1 MGECLRAE
9 ARGLNLGRTS
19 WHYDEVRRA
28 AAARPPQARRCAR
41 VSEKVAGR
49 AMPDFSKTS
58 PTPRMPAVP
67 SRESSL
73 EPRPVGTVPECV
85 PPWRHAFGED
95 GPADGNVSRAG
106 DGCGGVC
113 VCVRSDDGTTT
124 ALHHRP
130 GKEGPSRVPPGTG
143 GLPVKTAGM
152 ALPATFSLTRAHR
165 RAWGGRAA
173 AARLT
178 SS

>member
-1 MGECLRAE
+1 MGDVSSLYECMRAE
-9 ARGLNLGRTS
+9 ARVLTLGRTS
-19 WHYDEVRRA
+19 WHYDRGGRA

-85 PPWRHAFGED
+85 PPWRHTLSTRTVLPTGTCRA
-95 GPADGNVSRAG
+95 PATVAAG
-106 DGCGGVC
+106 SLS
-113 VCVRSDDGTTT
+113 VRSEDGTTT
-124 ALHHRP
+124 AMHR
-130 GKEGPSRVPPGTG
+130 SRARPDQSRCSRRPAPRRPPAAPRRRPMI
-143 GLPVKTAGM
+143 LN
-152 ALPATFSLTRAHR
+152 SL
-165 RAWGGRAA
+165 
-173 AARLT
+173 
-178 SS
+178 SIN